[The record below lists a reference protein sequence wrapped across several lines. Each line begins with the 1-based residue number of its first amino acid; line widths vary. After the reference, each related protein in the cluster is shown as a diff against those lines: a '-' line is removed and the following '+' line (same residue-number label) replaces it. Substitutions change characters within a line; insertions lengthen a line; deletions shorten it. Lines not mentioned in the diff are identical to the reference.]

1 MSEDDLSTF
10 RESIFDK
17 FFETSPG
24 ARNHLKVSA
33 TRLWYVIDNILHLA
47 MEIYSDPSVK
57 VPEVSAVGLRHVGT
71 SALRMKASQLLCF
84 LKEPLSVLSGRASV
98 R

>member
-71 SALRMKASQLLCF
+71 SALRKHRSF
-84 LKEPLSVLSGRASV
+84 SVSLKSRYLS
-98 R
+98 